1 MDLEAY
7 CGSLGVELNVWK
19 AKLGRVVNELDHI
32 STGDKTKVV
41 PQVNELHMIMEEFD
55 DRINRLR
62 TNCSTQFAPDN
73 IEVEGKFSGMYP
85 DTAGVRKNVSPAD
98 FGG

>member
-1 MDLEAY
+1 MDLESY
-7 CGSLGVELNVWK
+7 CGCVGAELTGWK
-19 AKLGRVVNELDHI
+19 AKLGRVVDELDHI
-32 STGDKTKVV
+32 ATGDKTKVA

-62 TNCSTQFAPDN
+62 THCSTQFAPEK
-73 IEVEGKFSGMYP
+73 IEVEGKFSGTSP
-85 DTAGVRKNVSPAD
+85 DTKGVRDNVSPAD